1 MKLMSGVYTVNQ
13 NEYKVVIL
21 DSEDMNVAVVY
32 ANLVFEEG
40 VSVAIKR
47 GDHEAIG
54 SVVDGDTIVLSKD
67 QERVV
72 YTIAVAHDPDLLK
85 LTSVEYPV
93 DQETRVINIPDHVS
107 VTAEMLL
114 NGLTSGEGVEVKVQR
129 DGSVVTD
136 DTVLKAGDK
145 VLASKGEFTET
156 YTIALYYLL

>member
-40 VSVAIKR
+40 VSGAIKR

-72 YTIAVAHDPDLLK
+72 YTIAVAHGWFSEK
-85 LTSVEYPV
+85 LGKNLSQSN
-93 DQETRVINIPDHVS
+93 DQRPFCVQK
-107 VTAEMLL
+107 
-114 NGLTSGEGVEVKVQR
+114 GLRMEV
-129 DGSVVTD
+129 
-136 DTVLKAGDK
+136 
-145 VLASKGEFTET
+145 
-156 YTIALYYLL
+156 